1 MTSASLFGRD
11 RYWLQIGVIAVSA
24 MAFVLLTD
32 ALAFRSPAN
41 ISWMVGLPILM
52 ALVANTDWGRRCA
65 MAIVLVLVSLGVSML
80 IGVNF
85 TSYG

>member
-1 MTSASLFGRD
+1 MTGVPLFARD
-11 RYWLQIGVIAVSA
+11 RYWLQIVVVAFAA

-32 ALAFRSPAN
+32 ALAFRSLIN

-52 ALVANTDWGRRCA
+52 ALVANTEWGRRCA
-65 MAIVLVLVSLGVSML
+65 MMIVLVLVSLGVSMV